1 MRPRLPPSARR
12 IAISL
17 RRAVPRA
24 SSMFARF
31 KQATSRTTAAMPEQH
46 RCVDRVV
53 FDRGG
58 AGGEPVQRRRHER
71 LIFLFT
77 GKCSLEICRETF
89 QRWPAASAVTPGL
102 RRPMTMRSLPRSARE
117 SLRGLPDHS

>member
-31 KQATSRTTAAMPEQH
+31 KQATSRTTAAM
-46 RCVDRVV
+46 
-53 FDRGG
+53 
-58 AGGEPVQRRRHER
+58 
-71 LIFLFT
+71 
-77 GKCSLEICRETF
+77 
-89 QRWPAASAVTPGL
+89 AASKAPIVGTGSFSTGSVLVANLLSGAV
-102 RRPMTMRSLPRSARE
+102 MSV
-117 SLRGLPDHS
+117 